1 MPANMDVP
9 RRGTGGGARA
19 RASDCPRFRH
29 LVGRVWHLGPRPFG
43 ELLLDVAADHGALI
57 RRLER
62 YARIDPALVEAAD
75 ARDWLEPRAL
85 VRIIDKTEGAGRPW

>member
-1 MPANMDVP
+1 MPVNMDVP

-29 LVGRVWHLGPRPFG
+29 LVGRVWRLGPRPFG
-43 ELLLDVAADHGALI
+43 ELLLEVARDHDTLI

-62 YARIDPALVEAAD
+62 YAGLDRALVEAAGG
-75 ARDWLEPRAL
+75 RDWLEPRAL
-85 VRIIDKTEGAGRPW
+85 IRVIDKTEGAGRP

>member
-1 MPANMDVP
+1 MPTITSAAH
-9 RRGTGGGARA
+9 RAASGGARA

-29 LVGRVWHLGPRPFG
+29 LVGRVWRLGPRPTA
-43 ELLLDVAADHGALI
+43 ELLLEVAADHGALI